1 MSQVSSG
8 WHLGGDGIGQK
19 DGSKRAAVVA
29 YFIKIRSA
37 ISMPG
42 LPYILLPL
50 AAVPISAAAAGI

>member
-37 ISMPG
+37 ISMPLRYVAAQK
-42 LPYILLPL
+42 LP
-50 AAVPISAAAAGI
+50 VMGT